1 MILIIIISVIKYK
14 TIEQSFNIDDIPNK
28 NGIENIK

>member
-14 TIEQSFNIDDIPNK
+14 TIESAFDLDDIPNK
-28 NGIENIK
+28 SGIENI